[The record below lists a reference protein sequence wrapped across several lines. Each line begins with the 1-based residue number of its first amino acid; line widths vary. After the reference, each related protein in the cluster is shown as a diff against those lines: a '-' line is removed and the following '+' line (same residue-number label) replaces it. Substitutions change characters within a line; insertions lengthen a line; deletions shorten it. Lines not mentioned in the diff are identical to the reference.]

1 MSDASLPE
9 VLDRLDMELYL
20 DREGIDYRKTHG
32 SRGEQLNLK
41 TCPCCGGNKWKVF
54 INAETGLGNCF
65 SGSCNEKLNKFKFIR
80 AHTGLDNKG
89 AAMHIFQVAKDM
101 GWQPRVKT
109 TVAVSV
115 LSKELKLPH
124 SYPIPI
130 KGRNLAYLEN
140 RGIDTKTAEYFHM
153 RFCHKGLWKYFDD
166 AGNRRFVDFSNRIIV
181 PVFDI
186 DGELVSFQG
195 RDITGTA
202 EKKYLFPNGFAAT
215 GTQLFNAHNV
225 HHTERVVVG
234 EGVFD
239 VAAQKIALNTASE
252 LSDVVPIGTFGKH
265 LSFGHDQSQ
274 MAKFGELQRRGVREV
289 VLMWDGE
296 VQATD
301 DAVEAGLM
309 LRGLGLKV
317 KVAMLPFGKDPN
329 EVSPEEVVRCFYA
342 AETLDM
348 TSATKIRMKRRALC
362 R

>member
-1 MSDASLPE
+1 MEGDSIVE

-20 DREGIDYRKTHG
+20 DREGVTYRQTHG
-32 SRGEQLNLK
+32 SRGLQLNVK
-41 TCPCCGGNKWKVF
+41 TCPCCGGDNWKVF
-54 INAETGLGNCF
+54 LNAESGLGNCF
-65 SGSCNEKLNKFKFIR
+65 SGSCNEKFNKFKFIR
-80 AHTGLDNKG
+80 AYTGLDNKG

-101 GWQPRVKT
+101 GWQPRTKT

-115 LSKELKLPH
+115 NSEKLKLPNSH
-124 SYPIPI
+124 SLPIY
-130 KGRNLAYLEN
+130 GRNLKYLEN
-140 RGIDTKTAEYFHM
+140 RGIDVETVKYFHM
-153 RFCHKGLWKYFDD
+153 RLCHKGLWRYLDD
-166 AGNRRFVDFSNRIIV
+166 SGKKRFVDFSNRIII

-225 HHTERVVVG
+225 HHTERVLVG
-234 EGVFD
+234 EGAFD
-239 VAAQKIALNTASE
+239 VAAQKIALGTASE

-274 MAKFGELQRRGVREV
+274 MAKFGELQRRGVKEV

-296 VQATD
+296 IQATD

-329 EVSPEEVVRCFYA
+329 EVSPEEVIRCFYA

-348 TSATKIRMKRRALC
+348 TSATKIRIKRRALC